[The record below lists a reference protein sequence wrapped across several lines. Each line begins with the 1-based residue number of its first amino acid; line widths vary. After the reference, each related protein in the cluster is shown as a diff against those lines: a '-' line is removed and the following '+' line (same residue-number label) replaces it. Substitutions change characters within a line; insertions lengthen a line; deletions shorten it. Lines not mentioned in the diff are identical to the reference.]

1 MPRRFTQYGRDGS
14 TKVCEINKNH
24 IELPRSEEYV
34 TGNDPCPV
42 CEEELYYD
50 DDYTRRIGLLDNSD
64 KLEGWMCPYCNATFD
79 NFNNL
84 SYISTTNTMQGKA

>member
-1 MPRRFTQYGRDGS
+1 MRKKKTNSD
-14 TKVCEINKNH
+14 
-24 IELPRSEEYV
+24 
-34 TGNDPCPV
+34 DPCPV